1 MLASPYISSQY
12 LSDIRLEAP
21 ALRMRERMKA
31 LWKRSAW
38 NPWFR
43 VQGPYTPY
51 PGSIISTNPTL
62 TPAVAL
68 AFCNSCYRF
77 RQPAARFGKIL
88 QYLESIALLRM
99 CYLATQTL
107 HEANVCGT
115 AAATTTSS
123 SSNTSSFYYCYC
135 LPLLPLHATTTT
147 RRKTTMVSIP
157 AITIASS
164 TATPSC
170 RQLIIRDDNSNPNV
184 KALRGV
190 GLFITGLRYCC

>member
-1 MLASPYISSQY
+1 
-12 LSDIRLEAP
+12 
-21 ALRMRERMKA
+21 MRERMKA
-31 LWKRSAW
+31 LWKRSAR
-38 NPWFR
+38 NPRFG

-107 HEANVCGT
+107 HDANVGGT
-115 AAATTTSS
+115 AAATTIGAAAVRVASTIAIACH
-123 SSNTSSFYYCYC
+123 CYDYL
-135 LPLLPLHATTTT
+135 LPLLPGG
-147 RRKTTMVSIP
+147 RRRLSAFRLAQVP
-157 AITIASS
+157 A
-164 TATPSC
+164 
-170 RQLIIRDDNSNPNV
+170 QLLPPNV
-184 KALRGV
+184 V
-190 GLFITGLRYCC
+190 N